1 VKGPGSSTATKK
13 APRKGRG
20 AARGASARAPKS
32 ASEEQEA
39 RAQRT
44 RDLVAKKRSERRSP
58 AKPKSAAPSGAKA
71 APAAAKAG
79 AAKKPAASARA
90 QIAASRPKAKPRKAS
105 SRQDPDRPR
114 ERNALVAYFA
124 DIGSIPTLTKDQEVM
139 LAKGIEAA
147 TADVKQGILSIPYTA
162 RESVRIWLQLQDD
175 NRVTGKMSESFGSG
189 SPEGEDRGAH
199 VDAAHRKIH
208 RWLPKREA
216 LVEAGAAK
224 AAEVEKFD
232 RKVSREL
239 AKADLSMQVFGRIR
253 RDLQEI
259 GRDLRSARRQLARLE
274 SRPTPTSERGRREHA
289 EKRTDLRK
297 MLGDAEVRAGL
308 DAETFLARL
317 DQIEASWDELAE
329 VKNTFVQHNL
339 KLVVAISKDFRN
351 MGIPFLDLIQE
362 GNLGLIRAVE
372 KFDYRRG
379 HKFST
384 YALWWIRQALI
395 RSIQN
400 QSRTIRIPSHM
411 YDTLLK
417 FYRATSA
424 LEKKLGREPTTWELA
439 AALDVTPDQAEQ
451 LQRMTRDPLSLESEV
466 RGTDT
471 KLLKD
476 FVKDTSV
483 APPQEG
489 LDQSRLERAAEDSI
503 SVLNERER
511 NILRWRF
518 GMRDESDHTLEEIG
532 SKLGLSRERVR
543 QLEARALAKLRSA
556 PNRRRLEAFRDAVT

>member
-1 VKGPGSSTATKK
+1 VKGRPGSSTATPKRT
-13 APRKGRG
+13 RKGR
-20 AARGASARAPKS
+20 AARGGQARAPKS

-44 RDLVAKKRSERRSP
+44 RELVAKKRSERRSP
-58 AKPKSAAPSGAKA
+58 AQPKGKPRKKTDGAAKPVRGAKA
-71 APAAAKAG
+71 AGKKTPAE
-79 AAKKPAASARA
+79 PRVRARA
-90 QIAASRPKAKPRKAS
+90 KRRE
-105 SRQDPDRPR
+105 DPDRPR

-124 DIGSIPTLTKDQEVM
+124 DIGSIPTLTKEQEVM

-147 TADVKQGILSIPYTA
+147 THDVKQGILSIPYTA
-162 RESVRIWLQLQDD
+162 RESVRIWLQLQAD

-199 VDAAHRKIH
+199 VDAAHRKIDK
-208 RWLPKREA
+208 WLPKRDA
-216 LVEAGAAK
+216 LVEGGAAK
-224 AAEVEKFD
+224 AKELEKFD

-253 RDLQEI
+253 RDLLEI
-259 GRDLRSARRQLARLE
+259 GRDMKSARRQLARHE
-274 SRPTPTSERGRREHA
+274 SRPAPSSERGRREHA
-289 EKRTDLRK
+289 QRRSGLRK
-297 MLGDAEVRAGL
+297 MLREAEARAGL

-317 DQIEASWDELAE
+317 DQIEASWEELAE

-439 AALDVTPDQAEQ
+439 EALDVTPDQAEQ

-466 RGTDT
+466 RGTDS
-471 KLLKD
+471 KVLKD

-489 LDQSRLERAAEDSI
+489 LDQTRLERAAEDSI

>member
-1 VKGPGSSTATKK
+1 MGGSRSSAAKR
-13 APRKGRG
+13 APRKRTETE
-20 AARGASARAPKS
+20 AHKSDAPKGVKQDTD
-32 ASEEQEA
+32 E
-39 RAQRT
+39 RAERT
-44 RDLVAKKRSERRSP
+44 RNLVAKRNARRSA
-58 AKPKSAAPSGAKA
+58 AKPLAEVKAKGKTRAKKEAAGKVTLP
-71 APAAAKAG
+71 P
-79 AAKKPAASARA
+79 AKKPA
-90 QIAASRPKAKPRKAS
+90 KPRARRKA
-105 SRQDPDRPR
+105 DPDRPR

-124 DIGSIPTLTKDQEVM
+124 DIGSIPTLTKDQECM
-139 LAKGIEAA
+139 LAKEIEAA
-147 TADVKQGILSIPYTA
+147 TLAVKHGIMSIPFTA
-162 RESVRIWLQLQDD
+162 AESVRIWLQLQAD

-199 VDAAHRKIH
+199 VDAAHRKIE

-216 LVEAGAAK
+216 LAAGGKAK
-224 AAEVEKFD
+224 AADLVKFD
-232 RKVSREL
+232 KKVSKEL
-239 AKADLSMQVFGRIR
+239 AKADLSMVIFGRIR
-253 RDLQEI
+253 RDLQAHWREI
-259 GRDLRSARRQLARLE
+259 RSAERELRRIK
-274 SRPTPTSERGRREHA
+274 SRGRPEKGSPDYERRAAARKRLVAA
-289 EKRTDLRK
+289 ELT
-297 MLGDAEVRAGL
+297 VGL
-308 DAETFLARL
+308 DAAEFGERMS
-317 DQIEASWDELAE
+317 QIESSWERLSD
-329 VKNTFVQHNL
+329 VKNTFVRHNL

-417 FYRATSA
+417 FYRAFNS

-439 AALDVTPDQAEQ
+439 KELSVTPDQAEQ

-483 APPQEG
+483 ASPQEG
-489 LDQSRLERAAEDSI
+489 LDQMRLERAAEDSI
-503 SVLNERER
+503 GVLNERER

-556 PNRRRLEAFRDAVT
+556 PNRRRLEAFRDAMT

>member
-1 VKGPGSSTATKK
+1 
-13 APRKGRG
+13 
-20 AARGASARAPKS
+20 
-32 ASEEQEA
+32 
-39 RAQRT
+39 
-44 RDLVAKKRSERRSP
+44 
-58 AKPKSAAPSGAKA
+58 
-71 APAAAKAG
+71 
-79 AAKKPAASARA
+79 
-90 QIAASRPKAKPRKAS
+90 
-105 SRQDPDRPR
+105 
-114 ERNALVAYFA
+114 
-124 DIGSIPTLTKDQEVM
+124 
-139 LAKGIEAA
+139 
-147 TADVKQGILSIPYTA
+147 
-162 RESVRIWLQLQDD
+162 
-175 NRVTGKMSESFGSG
+175 
-189 SPEGEDRGAH
+189 
-199 VDAAHRKIH
+199 
-208 RWLPKREA
+208 
-216 LVEAGAAK
+216 
-224 AAEVEKFD
+224 
-232 RKVSREL
+232 
-239 AKADLSMQVFGRIR
+239 
-253 RDLQEI
+253 
-259 GRDLRSARRQLARLE
+259 
-274 SRPTPTSERGRREHA
+274 
-289 EKRTDLRK
+289 
-297 MLGDAEVRAGL
+297 
-308 DAETFLARL
+308 
-317 DQIEASWDELAE
+317 
-329 VKNTFVQHNL
+329 
-339 KLVVAISKDFRN
+339 

-439 AALDVTPDQAEQ
+439 AELKVTPDQAEQ

-466 RGTDT
+466 RGTDS

-476 FVKDTSV
+476 FVKDPTV

-489 LDQSRLERAAEDSI
+489 LDQTRLERAAEDSI